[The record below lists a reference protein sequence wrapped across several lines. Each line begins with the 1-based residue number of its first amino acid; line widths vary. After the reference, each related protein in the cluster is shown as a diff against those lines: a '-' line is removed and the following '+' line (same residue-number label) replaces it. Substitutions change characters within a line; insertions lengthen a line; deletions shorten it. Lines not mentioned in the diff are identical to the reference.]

1 LWGENV
7 AIADFNLITDRTQ
20 LDVDRRAELKAKGW
34 QAMTAEEKAEWQTSL
49 KGGYNYTDM
58 NRVES
63 AVEYVANKLTL
74 AGYVVIPVIKK
85 NWIATDKP
93 TTDDIKRYMKNVA
106 DIREALAT
114 FSTTPEA
121 PTIEQ
126 RLTYQM
132 ANDIE
137 QILLDV
143 DDLITKMVNAYF
155 FSGDLY
161 SGEV

>member
-1 LWGENV
+1 MTDGM
-7 AIADFNLITDRTQ
+7 AITDFSLITDRTQ

-34 QAMTAEEKAEWQTSL
+34 QAMTAEERAEWQTSL

-74 AGYVVIPVIKK
+74 AGYVVVPVVKK
-85 NWIATDKP
+85 NWVATDKP
-93 TTDDIKRYMKNVA
+93 TVEDIKRYLKNVA
-106 DIREALAT
+106 DIREALDA
-114 FSTTPEA
+114 FSSTPDA

-126 RLTYQM
+126 KLTYQT

-143 DDLITKMVNAYF
+143 DELITRMVSAYF
-155 FSGDLY
+155 YSADLY

>member
-1 LWGENV
+1 M
-7 AIADFNLITDRTQ
+7 AITDFNLITDRTQ

-34 QAMTAEEKAEWQTSL
+34 QAMTDEERKEWGTSL

-74 AGYVVIPVIKK
+74 AGYIVTPVVKK
-85 NWIATDKP
+85 NWTGTDKP
-93 TTDDIKRYMKNVA
+93 TVSDIERYMKNVA
-106 DIREALAT
+106 DIREALEAYGNM
-114 FSTTPEA
+114 PDA

-126 RLTYQM
+126 KLTYQE
-132 ANDIE
+132 ANNIE
-137 QILLDV
+137 QILLNV
-143 DDLITKMVNAYF
+143 DALITRMVNAYF
-155 FSGDLY
+155 FSGDLF

>member
-1 LWGENV
+1 M
-7 AIADFNLITDRTQ
+7 AITDFNLITDRTQ
-20 LDVDRRAELKAKGW
+20 ADVARRAELKAKGW
-34 QAMTAEEKAEWQTSL
+34 QGMTESEKTEWKTSL
-49 KGGYNYTDM
+49 KGSYNYTDM

-74 AGYVVIPVIKK
+74 AGYVVVPVVKK
-85 NWIATDKP
+85 NWTATDKP
-93 TTDDIKRYMKNVA
+93 TIDDIRRYMKNVA
-106 DIREALAT
+106 DIREALET
-114 FSTTPEA
+114 FATTPDA

-126 RLTYQM
+126 NLTYQT

-143 DDLITKMVNAYF
+143 DELITRMANAYF
-155 FSGDLY
+155 YSGDLY

>member
-1 LWGENV
+1 M
-7 AIADFNLITDRTQ
+7 AITDFNLITDRTQ
-20 LDVDRRAELKAKGW
+20 ADVDRRAELKAKGW
-34 QAMTAEEKAEWQTSL
+34 QGMTAEERTEWKTSL

-63 AVEYVANKLTL
+63 AVEYVANKLTE
-74 AGYVVIPVIKK
+74 AGYYIVPVVKK
-85 NWIATDKP
+85 NWTRTDKP
-93 TTDDIKRYMKNVA
+93 TIEDIRRYMKNVA
-106 DIREALAT
+106 DTRATLAT

-121 PTIEQ
+121 PTTE
-126 RLTYQM
+126 RKLTYQM

-143 DDLITKMVNAYF
+143 DDLITRMVSAYF
-155 FSGDLY
+155 FSADLY

>member
-1 LWGENV
+1 MP
-7 AIADFNLITDRTQ
+7 ITDFNLITDRTQ
-20 LDVDRRAELKAKGW
+20 ADVDRRAELKAKGW
-34 QAMTAEEKAEWQTSL
+34 QGMTEAEKAEWQTSL

-63 AVEYVANKLTL
+63 AVEYVANKLTE
-74 AGYVVIPVIKK
+74 AGYYIAPIVKK
-85 NWIATDKP
+85 NWMVASKP
-93 TTDDIKRYMKNVA
+93 TVDDVRRYMKNVA
-106 DIREALAT
+106 DIRATLAT

-121 PTIEQ
+121 PTTAKK
-126 RLTYQM
+126 LTYQM

-143 DDLITKMVNAYF
+143 DDLIGRMVETYF
-155 FSGDLY
+155 YSADLY